1 MRSFDIVV
9 CACVLLAVAMGLVGC
24 KQPATNV
31 ESSASAPP
39 AAIPASPATPAASG
53 QATEIKIYVPCGMII
68 PVKAVMSAYEAQNP
82 GTKVT
87 GIFDNGGI
95 IVERLTKKSEQ
106 ADVVMTA
113 GRVEMKAL
121 EGAGLVAPDGVQ
133 TLGDFEL
140 VVIVPKA
147 SKLGLKTPADL
158 RKCKTIGSPDPD
170 VNSTGASGKEAL
182 TSLGLWD
189 DLRPRMIF
197 TKHAIEAYTMVASG
211 KADAALAYRNCPL
224 ETNPEKLSKSK
235 VSVAFDI
242 PMDAYEKQQCLVAPV
257 QGGNDDAAGRFV
269 AFMVSD
275 EGRKL
280 LSENG
285 LAGALD
291 MGKGKP
297 AATSGAPETK

>member
-1 MRSFDIVV
+1 MRSLATV
-9 CACVLLAVAMGLVGC
+9 ALLLALAVTCLVFVGC
-24 KQPATNV
+24 KQPATNAGDSTPV
-31 ESSASAPP
+31 ASSPLPAPEGTTGAADKASAE
-39 AAIPASPATPAASG
+39 
-53 QATEIKIYVPCGMII
+53 EIKVYVPCGMIV

-87 GIFDNGGI
+87 GVFDNGGI
-95 IVERLTKKSEQ
+95 IVERLTKKGEK

-121 EGAGLVAPDGVQ
+121 QDAGLVSADAVQ
-133 TLGDFEL
+133 ALGEFEL

-158 RKCKTIGSPDPD
+158 KKCKTIASPDPD

-189 DLRPRMIF
+189 ELKPKMVF

-235 VSVAFDI
+235 VGLAFDI
-242 PMDAYEKQQCLVAPV
+242 PEDAYKKQQCLVAPV
-257 QGGNDDAAGRFV
+257 QGGRTEAAGKFV

-280 LSENG
+280 LSDNG
-285 LAGALD
+285 LSGALD
-291 MGKGKP
+291 LNKP
-297 AATSGAPETK
+297 AGTK